1 MPLWV
6 GVQISIRYLC
16 ICEIGS
22 KVFEVY
28 LNFGSIWAWGLKL
41 GSLLYA
47 HGKIIDLLHEIVRMA
62 T

>member
-1 MPLWV
+1 M
-6 GVQISIRYLC
+6 SIRYLC
-16 ICEIGS
+16 MCEIGS